1 MGAKHPFRSKFEN
14 KENILSCLWIGLHEG
29 TGEDHR
35 RGLGGNPN
43 MAAYGKQA
51 LVRNTF
57 LWFIAAIYLFAFS
70 SFYIQIPGKYRN
82 FTSFPCMI
90 NLNWGIEKRNLYH
103 NFPFLHNAGLY
114 GKNGVLPAKLAL
126 REGEI

>member
-1 MGAKHPFRSKFEN
+1 MK
-14 KENILSCLWIGLHEG
+14 GLVKI
-29 TGEDHR
+29 TAVDSW
-35 RGLGGNPN
+35 GNPN
-43 MAAYGKQA
+43 MVAYGKQA
-51 LVRNTF
+51 LVQNTF

-82 FTSFPCMI
+82 VISFRCMI
-90 NLNWGIEKRNLYH
+90 NLNWGIENRNLYH
-103 NFPFLHNAGLY
+103 NFYFLHNAGLY